1 MRIRS
6 AILLGVGVVCF
17 SAPAW
22 SQEPMQPS
30 AFGGPAPGLPPGQS
44 FPPPPPPPGQFMPAP
59 MFNAPPASPPAPEK
73 AIDLKGRVGFG
84 VGLWFAPAAL
94 AAQQSDLGGSA
105 GALGGLGSLGA
116 AFGSTL
122 SIRWWASDRVFLTPS
137 LRLGISHTEDPGTQS
152 PYQQQVTGGSY
163 TNGAFA
169 PALSLG
175 YAAYRGKS
183 TRFLLSAG
191 LSVGYTV
198 QEVVTST
205 LDAKNVV
212 TGRYEADKRL
222 GFTIPVGLALEQFFT
237 PRISIVVGAESP
249 LFSLAY
255 EQVGSGPTGKS
266 IGLDFSSTRLTGAF
280 VFYTD

>member
-1 MRIRS
+1 M
-6 AILLGVGVVCF
+6 
-17 SAPAW
+17 
-22 SQEPMQPS
+22 
-30 AFGGPAPGLPPGQS
+30 PAPP
-44 FPPPPPPPGQFMPAP
+44 PAP
-59 MFNAPPASPPAPEK
+59 MFNAPPAQLPPAQPAPEK

-105 GALGGLGSLGA
+105 GALGGLGALGA

-137 LRLGISHTEDPGTQS
+137 LRLGISHTEDPGSQS
-152 PYQQQVTGGSY
+152 PYQQQVAGGSY

-198 QEVVTST
+198 QEVVTYTADSN
-205 LDAKNVV
+205 NVT

-222 GFTIPVGLALEQFFT
+222 GLTIPVGLALEQFFT

-266 IGLDFSSTRLTGAF
+266 IGLDFSSTRLTGAL
-280 VFYTD
+280 VLYTD